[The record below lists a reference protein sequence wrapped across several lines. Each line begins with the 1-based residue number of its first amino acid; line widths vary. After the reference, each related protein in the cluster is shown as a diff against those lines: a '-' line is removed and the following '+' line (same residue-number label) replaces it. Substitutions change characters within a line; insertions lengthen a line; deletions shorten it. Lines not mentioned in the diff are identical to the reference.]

1 MRNSGEVVNFCL
13 RLFFQHPW
21 LDYIYKIIVGDL
33 YHHVSSFKKATLV
46 PTPVP
51 CCNHCRQ
58 PDYYPKYLNGYS
70 IFYVTYLEK

>member
-33 YHHVSSFKKATLV
+33 HHHVSSFKKATLV

-51 CCNHCRQ
+51 AAIIVVNLFII
-58 PDYYPKYLNGYS
+58 PNISMGIAFSMLP
-70 IFYVTYLEK
+70 T